1 MRKIKYLCEKISE
14 VEWSGLLIYKVIGD
28 VTEPTKCTLDIVDIV
43 PMDKGSSA
51 YTEYVLEPEVI
62 MEYFMEHP
70 EYMDECSVGHIH
82 SHNKMDTFF
91 SGTDM
96 AELHDNSPN
105 HNMYLSL
112 IVNNEDYDKW
122 MAMLA
127 FKGTVVQHNIKFLN
141 QEGDAVEIGKDP
153 TPKDMLVMYNCNII
167 KKESDIKLS
176 EEFLSGVERIMKPKY
191 PARTVTYSNW
201 NNNQNSVGKSSA
213 ANAAYPRGN
222 QGAKTG
228 RSVNMFQDDEFA
240 EMYAGYSMESAP
252 ISSNEVAAHSYV
264 MELLQVTAGLDHCTD
279 ISDIADTIATRFPKI
294 SVEKTLSNIA
304 KTLFIK
310 YQQEFRTDF
319 MFKDYSEN
327 TADSVGFINDALLE
341 ITQPKA
347 EELLEGIKKLI
358 IETGKQLDLGL

>member
-28 VTEPTKCTLDIVDIV
+28 VTEPSKCTLDIVDIV
-43 PMDKGSSA
+43 PMDKGSST
-51 YTEYVLEPEVI
+51 YTEYILDPEVI

-82 SHNKMDTFF
+82 SHNKMSTFF

-96 AELHDNSPN
+96 AELHDNAPN

-141 QEGDAVEIGKDP
+141 QDGEAVEIGKDP
-153 TPKDMLVMYNCNII
+153 TPKDTLVMYNCKII

-176 EEFLSGVERIMKPKY
+176 EEFLSGVERIMKPKFPTRSVTY
-191 PARTVTYSNW
+191 NTWNNART
-201 NNNQNSVGKSSA
+201 SVGKPKA
-213 ANAAYPRGN
+213 ANAAYPKRS

-240 EMYAGYSMESAP
+240 EMFGGYSYTEPEISAT
-252 ISSNEVAAHSYV
+252 EFAAYSYV
-264 MELLQVTAGLDHCTD
+264 MELLQVTAGLDHCSE
-279 ISDIADTIATRFPKI
+279 ISEIADAIAYKFPNM
-294 SVEKTLSNIA
+294 STEKTLSNVA
-304 KTLFIK
+304 RTLFIT

-319 MFKDYSEN
+319 MFKNYSEN

-341 ITQPKA
+341 VTHPKA
-347 EELLEGIKKLI
+347 EELLEGLKKLI
-358 IETGKQLDLGL
+358 IETGKQLELEQ